1 MLAYITEM
9 KRWKTKNSG
18 SPYWL
23 CSMTNGETVNVFK
36 HDDPQ
41 KNSFHHF
48 ETAGYAPEMMALQ
61 LEESVKWNNTPI
73 MVEVTKKGSF
83 WDIFMVFPRPAN
95 CQPDSVT
102 FKPNAPLARAES
114 LAWVDMLFTSTFT
127 INVCFLDCETD
138 SLDSDA
144 DLTSIAVK
152 VISPDKGL
160 NENYETYLKPPRFDR
175 LTRTGKN
182 GKSAANVTGIMPE
195 DLQDKPT
202 LAEVY
207 NDIYKRLNGAV
218 WVIYNADFDYPII
231 TAAFIRAGLIPPV
244 PLGVHCAMKRLA
256 QYNGEW
262 DLKRSDWKWKTL
274 TAAAEQFEITVTN
287 AHNAAADVET
297 TYRLM
302 QRLYRDVTDARIAKH
317 APGFWDV
324 VDKDE
329 RP

>member
-48 ETAGYAPEMMALQ
+48 ETAGYAPEMLALQ

-83 WDIFMVFPRPAN
+83 WDIFMVFPRPEN

-114 LAWVDMLFTSTFT
+114 LAWVNMIMNPPVKVAF
-127 INVCFLDCETD
+127 IDCETD
-138 SLDSDA
+138 SLDGDA
-144 DLTSIAVK
+144 DLTSIGIKIMPAAGGGS
-152 VISPDKGL
+152 I
-160 NENYETYLKPPRFDR
+160 EHYETYIKPPRFDR
-175 LTRTGKN
+175 LTRASKN
-182 GKSAANVTGIMPE
+182 GKSAADVTGITPE
-195 DLQDKPT
+195 FLQDKPT
-202 LAEVY
+202 LKEVY
-207 NDIYKRLNGAV
+207 AEIHKRLDGV
-218 WVIYNADFDYPII
+218 LWVIYNAEFDHPVII
-231 TAAFIRAGLIPPV
+231 GAFTRAGLTPPI

-256 QYNGEW
+256 AYNGEW

-274 TAAAEQFEITVTN
+274 TAAAGQFGVEVEN

-297 TYRLM
+297 TYQIIKRLFW
-302 QRLYRDVTDARIAKH
+302 DEAAAASPSANVGI
-317 APGFWDV
+317 WDV
-324 VDKDE
+324 VDRDE